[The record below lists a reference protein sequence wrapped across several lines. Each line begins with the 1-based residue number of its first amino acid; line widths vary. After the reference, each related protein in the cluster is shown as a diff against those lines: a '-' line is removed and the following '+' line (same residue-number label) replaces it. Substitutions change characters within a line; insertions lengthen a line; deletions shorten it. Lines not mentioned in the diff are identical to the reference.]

1 MKKQRFIASIIEIV
15 LGIILVVCCI
25 SGIIED
31 AYWNGMGT
39 ALVVVGVL
47 QLIRHRKYKTNEEYA
62 ERVNVTN
69 TDERNHYLAN
79 KARSWAFYY
88 SILLE
93 CVGTIVLRVM
103 EYPELSSL
111 LGFVVCGQLVIYWGS
126 WFYLKKRY

>member
-47 QLIRHRKYKTNEEYA
+47 QLIRHIKYKTNEEYK
-62 ERVNVTN
+62 ENVDIEVN
-69 TDERNHYLAN
+69 DERNKYLSM
-79 KARSWAFYY
+79 KAWSWAGYLFVLIAAVAAIVFKVLGQDNMVHLA
-88 SILLE
+88 SGSVCVIMLL
-93 CVGTIVLRVM
+93 
-103 EYPELSSL
+103 
-111 LGFVVCGQLVIYWGS
+111 YWGS
-126 WFYLKKRY
+126 YMILRRKY

>member
-47 QLIRHRKYKTNEEYA
+47 QLIRHIKYKTNDDYRENVDIE
-62 ERVNVTN
+62 VN
-69 TDERNHYLAN
+69 DERNKYLSM
-79 KARSWAFYY
+79 KAWSWAGYLFVLIAAVAAIVFKVLGQDEMVHLA
-88 SILLE
+88 SGSVCVIMLL
-93 CVGTIVLRVM
+93 
-103 EYPELSSL
+103 
-111 LGFVVCGQLVIYWGS
+111 YWGS
-126 WFYLKKRY
+126 YMILRRKY

>member
-47 QLIRHRKYKTNEEYA
+47 QLIRHIKYKTNEEYK
-62 ERVNVTN
+62 ENFDIEVN
-69 TDERNHYLAN
+69 DERNKYLSM
-79 KARSWAFYY
+79 KAWSWAGYLFVLIAAVAAIVFKVLGQDNMVHLA
-88 SILLE
+88 SGSVCVIMLL
-93 CVGTIVLRVM
+93 
-103 EYPELSSL
+103 
-111 LGFVVCGQLVIYWGS
+111 YWGS
-126 WFYLKKRY
+126 YMILRRKY